1 MITLI
6 RKDLRQMRLP
16 FLMSAALFVA
26 PAVIAAI
33 AWMFYPD
40 NGAHGTWREFV
51 ASFAL
56 MGAYL
61 CTIGA
66 ALPSAVAFAGERR
79 DRTAEF
85 VATLPVSR
93 LRIVMSKAI
102 VSLAA
107 AAWPWMLALGLAAL
121 VVDWKEQGVAE
132 PVPWA
137 LCASVALFG
146 LAWLCSS
153 LMESEV
159 FSAAISIVCVTILAF
174 GAWVLT
180 DRAKLTQHETRLLY
194 FTLLPAVGIGGF
206 LAGTIIALRRV
217 SP

>member
-26 PAVIAAI
+26 PAVIVTI
-33 AWMFYPD
+33 GWMFYPD
-40 NGAHGTWREFV
+40 NNGPSGMWYEVV
-51 ASFAL
+51 ASLAL
-56 MGAYL
+56 VGAYL

-93 LRIVMSKAI
+93 LRIVMSKVI

-107 AAWPWMLALGLAAL
+107 AAWPWMLALALAAL

-174 GAWVLT
+174 GAWCL
-180 DRAKLTQHETRLLY
+180 Q
-194 FTLLPAVGIGGF
+194 IG
-206 LAGTIIALRRV
+206 R
-217 SP
+217 S